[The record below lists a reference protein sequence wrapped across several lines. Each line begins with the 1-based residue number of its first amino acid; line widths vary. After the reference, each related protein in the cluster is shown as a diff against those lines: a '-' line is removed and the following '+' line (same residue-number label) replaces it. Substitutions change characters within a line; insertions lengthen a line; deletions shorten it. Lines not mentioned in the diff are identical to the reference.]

1 MSNTYYNQIPT
12 LQDQLADLQQRMKTT
27 ETAPRLASSAIG
39 SGGLTVND
47 GGSITIRD
55 GGYLEIVDGG
65 TLSVSGNTSIG
76 GTLTVGANTTISGTL
91 GVTGRTTLGGNTT
104 VSGTLGVTGTTTL
117 GGPTSITGDLTLR
130 DGSIQGDALAS
141 QISASNT
148 RATNSGWAAPSG
160 TWTQTAR
167 ATASRPSWATQA
179 MIIAVGTATGRTAA
193 LGSGTDSPLRIR
205 MNVNGSAST
214 EVIAVLSDSGSG
226 TLFQATGTVAWS
238 DVINSPGSTVYAQ
251 VEVSSYR
258 SVWWPAQA
266 GSTASVSMQVLW
278 LR

>member
-1 MSNTYYNQIPT
+1 MSTYYNQIPN
-12 LQDQLADLQQRMKTT
+12 LQEQFNDLQQRMKTT

-76 GTLTVGANTTISGTL
+76 GTLTVGAATTISGAF
-91 GVTGRTTLGGNTT
+91 R
-104 VSGTLGVTGTTTL
+104 VTGTTTL
-117 GGPTSITGDLTLR
+117 VGNTTITGDLTLNA
-130 DGSIQGDALAS
+130 GSIKGNALEN

-167 ATASRPSWATQA
+167 ATATRPSWATQA
-179 MIIAVGTATGRTAA
+179 MIIAVGTATGRTEA

-238 DVINSPGSTVYAQ
+238 DVINNPGTTVYAQ